1 MGTVNGRASD
11 VELEKS
17 KTAENTVI
25 FSLDWGSPLCGKI
38 FPIVK
43 WLIEA
48 MDDDLSQN
56 SSLSYAFRHQV

>member
-1 MGTVNGRASD
+1 MGTVNGQGASE
-11 VELEKS
+11 VAKS

-48 MDDDLSQN
+48 VDDDPSKN
-56 SSLSYAFRHQV
+56 CSLSYAVRHQV